1 MKELCKSRF
10 EIFIYFCEFL
20 LSKLNTD
27 KQTMLV
33 KIYDTNPSPIEIRR
47 VAEVVRKGGII
58 IFPTD
63 GVYAFGCDIFNAA
76 GVEFISKLKN
86 KDLRKADLSFVCHE
100 MSQISEYAKMDDVAF
115 KLMKKNLPG
124 PFTFILNG
132 SSKLPKL
139 FKNKKTVGIRMPN
152 NPIALEIVRELGN
165 PMMTSSIFTD
175 EKTTE
180 YITDPELIE
189 EKYGNQVSLVVDG
202 GFGGLEHSTIVDC
215 TEDEPEVTR
224 IGAGELVY

>member
-1 MKELCKSRF
+1 
-10 EIFIYFCEFL
+10 L
-20 LSKLNTD
+20 LLKLYED
-27 KQTMLV
+27 
-33 KIYDTNPSPIEIRR
+33 NPNPVQIRH
-47 VAEVVRKGGII
+47 VAEVLRHKGII

-76 GVEFISKLKN
+76 GVEFIAKLKEH
-86 KDLRKADLSFVCHE
+86 DMRKANLSFVCHE

-115 KLMKKNLPG
+115 KLLKKNLPG

-152 NPIALEIVRELGN
+152 NAIVLEIVRELGN
-165 PMMTSSIFTD
+165 PIMTSSIFTD

-189 EKYGNQVSLVVDG
+189 EKYGNQVDLVIDG
-202 GFGGLEHSTIVDC
+202 GMGGLIHSTIVDC
-215 TEDEPEVTR
+215 TGDEPEIVR
-224 IGAGELVY
+224 EGAGELQ

>member
-1 MKELCKSRF
+1 
-10 EIFIYFCEFL
+10 
-20 LSKLNTD
+20 
-27 KQTMLV
+27 MLV
-33 KIYDTNPSPIEIRR
+33 KIYDTNPNAVEIRR
-47 VAEVVRKGGII
+47 VAEIVRKGGII

-63 GVYAFGCDIFNAA
+63 GVYAFGCDIFNSAA
-76 GVEFISKLKN
+76 VEFISKLKN
-86 KDLRKADLSFVCHE
+86 KDLRKSNLSFVCYE
-100 MSQISEYAKMDDVAF
+100 MSQISEYAKMDDISF

-132 SSKLPKL
+132 NSKLPKL

-189 EKYGNQVSLVVDG
+189 EKYGHQVSMVVDG
-202 GFGGLEHSTIVDC
+202 GFGGIEHSTIVDC

-224 IGAGELVY
+224 QGAGELVY

>member
-1 MKELCKSRF
+1 
-10 EIFIYFCEFL
+10 
-20 LSKLNTD
+20 
-27 KQTMLV
+27 MLV
-33 KIYDTNPSPIEIRR
+33 KIYDTNPNPAEIRR

-63 GVYAFGCDIFNAA
+63 SVYAFGCDIFNSA
-76 GVEFISKLKN
+76 GVEFISRLKDKS
-86 KDLRKADLSFVCHE
+86 KDLRKANLSFVCHE
-100 MSQISEYAKMDDVAF
+100 MSQISEYAKLDDLSF

-152 NPIALEIVRELGN
+152 NSIALEIVRELGN
-165 PMMTSSIFTD
+165 PMMTSSIFYHD
-175 EKTTE
+175 DTTE

-189 EKYGNQVSLVVDG
+189 EKYGSQVSLVVDG
-202 GFGGLEHSTIVDC
+202 GFGGLIPSTIVDC
-215 TEDEPEVTR
+215 TDDEPEVTR
-224 IGAGELVY
+224 KGAGELIY